1 MKIKTLLFILL
12 LFSFNSFSQADKKS
26 ENILKGL
33 SNKFKSYKSIKAD
46 FSIVIENTK
55 DKSKETQKGVLFL
68 KGQKYKL
75 QIVGQEIISD
85 GKTRWTYLK
94 DANEIQIDNLRVDE
108 TAITPTNIFTIYEKG
123 WLSKF
128 ISEQKEKNVMC
139 QTVELIPTESKS
151 KNVFKV
157 KLTIN
162 KSQKTIVA
170 ARIFDKNGTIQTI
183 SVDKFLPDGASNDS
197 NFIFNKDNYPGS
209 EIVDLR

>member
-1 MKIKTLLFILL
+1 MKIKILPLLL
-12 LFSFNSFSQADKKS
+12 LFFTSYSYSQVDKKS

-33 SNKFKSYKSIKAD
+33 SNKYKSFKSIKAD
-46 FSIVIENTK
+46 FSIIVENAK
-55 DKSKETQKGVLFL
+55 DKSKETQKGVLLL

-85 GKTRWTYLK
+85 GKTRWTFLK
-94 DANEIQIDNLRVDE
+94 DANEIQIDNLKVDE
-108 TAITPTNIFTIYEKG
+108 SAITPTNIFTIYEKG

-139 QTVELIPTESKS
+139 QTVELIPSETKS

-157 KLTIN
+157 RLTIN

-170 ARIFDKNGTIQTI
+170 AKIFDKNGTIQTI
-183 SVDKFLPDGASNDS
+183 LVDKFLPDGASNDS

>member
-1 MKIKTLLFILL
+1 MKIKSLILIL
-12 LFSFNSFSQADKKS
+12 VFFTFNSHAQVDKKS
-26 ENILKGL
+26 ESILKGL
-33 SNKFKSYKSIKAD
+33 SNKYKSYKSVKAD
-46 FSIVIENTK
+46 FSIVIENAK

-75 QIVGQEIISD
+75 QIAGQEIISD
-85 GKTRWTYLK
+85 GKTRWTFLK
-94 DANEIQIDNLRVDE
+94 DANEIQIDNLKVDE
-108 TAITPTNIFTIYEKG
+108 GAITPTNIFTIYEKG

-139 QTVELIPTESKS
+139 QTIELIPSESKS

-162 KSQKTIVA
+162 KSQKSIMA
-170 ARIFDKNGTIQTI
+170 AKIFDKNGTIQTI
-183 SVDKFLPDGASNDS
+183 IVDKFLPDGASNDS

-209 EIVDLR
+209 DIVDLR

>member
-1 MKIKTLLFILL
+1 MKIKILSLLL
-12 LFSFNSFSQADKKS
+12 LFFTSSSYSQVDKKS

-33 SNKFKSYKSIKAD
+33 SNKYKSFKSIKAD
-46 FSIVIENTK
+46 FSIIVENAK
-55 DKSKETQKGVLFL
+55 DKSKETQKGVLLL

-85 GKTRWTYLK
+85 GKTRWTFLK
-94 DANEIQIDNLRVDE
+94 DANEIQIDNLKVDE
-108 TAITPTNIFTIYEKG
+108 SAITPTNIFTIYEKG

-139 QTVELIPTESKS
+139 QTVELIPSETKS

-157 KLTIN
+157 RLTIN

-170 ARIFDKNGTIQTI
+170 AKIFDKNGTIQTI
-183 SVDKFLPDGASNDS
+183 LVDKFLPDGASNDS